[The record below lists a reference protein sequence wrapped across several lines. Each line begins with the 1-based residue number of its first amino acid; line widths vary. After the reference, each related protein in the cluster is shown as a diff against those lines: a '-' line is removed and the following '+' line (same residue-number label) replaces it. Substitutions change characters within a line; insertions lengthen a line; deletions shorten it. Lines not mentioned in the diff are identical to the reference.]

1 MGEEVGEGG
10 RGRKRDKTHYKIS
23 PCYQT
28 QRSIHHRLSSRLM
41 KGGALPSSTG
51 TQTFLHTQAFLFRS
65 LAYFSTCAHTGS
77 ACLVQNCR
85 QLSSG
90 ALRAARILTKQK
102 TKQNIKTRVQEDIRA
117 QKALFLCTKNGTA
130 RAPRSAVS

>member
-1 MGEEVGEGG
+1 MVGG

-65 LAYFSTCAHTGS
+65 LAYFSTCAHAGS
-77 ACLVQNCR
+77 ACLVQNCH
-85 QLSSG
+85 QESLQEFVSIPVLPMTINFAGFYSFDPSNDG
-90 ALRAARILTKQK
+90 VLFFMHYLVLRAQS
-102 TKQNIKTRVQEDIRA
+102 RA
-117 QKALFLCTKNGTA
+117 FT
-130 RAPRSAVS
+130 PRCRSF